1 MKIDSANT
9 ALQTGAVK
17 PMNNSEAKNDIQVSD
32 PNQPRMVSGPELV
45 DYVADMFGYDSWSGK
60 GFSLNQD
67 SKEAIFQAFQDAV
80 REASAATSGAGGY
93 GMTLNVHQIVMDHQD
108 VPSWFLKEK
117 EGVDQVVGSELFP
130 DGEYYSIDYK
140 GTYPKAPGNDA
151 YLDFSE
157 HDVLMKHLF
166 EFGQISTEA

>member
-1 MKIDSANT
+1 MKIAPVTHATYSQPVNPSSAT
-9 ALQTGAVK
+9 EKSQQQTSQSA
-17 PMNNSEAKNDIQVSD
+17 
-32 PNQPRMVSGPELV
+32 QPRMVSGPELV

-67 SKEAIFQAFQDAV
+67 SKEAIFQAFQDAG

-93 GMTLNVHQIVMDHQD
+93 GITLNIHQIVMDHQD

-130 DGEYYSIDYK
+130 GGEYYSIDYK
-140 GTYPKAPGNDA
+140 GTDPKAPSSAA

-166 EFGQISTEA
+166 ESSQISTEA